1 MGVNELDFFWII
13 IIIFIIYFSEMK
25 SAFLFALLSLLPHFL
40 FAASRY
46 YVAETGNDSN
56 DGLSWQTAFAGVQK
70 AIDAAAAAAT
80 EESPSEVWVA
90 AGTYKHG
97 SPMAMKNNV
106 LIYGG
111 FAGTETELSERDF
124 LKNISVLSGEDSYQ
138 IFVNAYTAESP
149 LTGSASL
156 DGFRLEG
163 GKSDSFGGA
172 MQNTHSSPLVS
183 NCVFIG
189 NKTTA
194 PFSKFSA
201 GGAVSNLNS
210 SPIFRSCVF
219 AENKCEQTYGSSSIY
234 PGIFFPAGMGDD
246 FSIYPIETEDAPILI
261 QDTELNEDFVF
272 SNDSFNSTFYF
283 SAGGAIYSASKSSPA
298 FLFCAFYDNYATS
311 VNSILLSE
319 SECEIVNCTFYTK
332 TSYKGIEMR
341 AADISASDSSS
352 LKIAN
357 SIFYQTSPSDSIF
370 QSGDS
375 QVLAHNCIMSVP
387 YAGEKISGDSPRLMA
402 YGNYAGYP
410 FKFTPLK
417 CDSPAIGAGLSQA
430 ALKEKGFKATLLK
443 FDLLQNPVAENPAIG
458 AFEYVPNLAGE
469 IMAQNG
475 LKYAAGSTASLSME
489 CSSEEYIVQYFK
501 DGIPYAEEF
510 SWSGCELPMEF
521 EISET
526 ASYSAKLT
534 FPDGTSVQTPTVT
547 LEALPAVVYLSPA
560 GNDLNDGYSWQNAKA
575 TFGAALSACAYGATI
590 KMNRGVYK
598 TSPDGYIGAK
608 GIRVCGGFDAAG
620 PDSQNPSNRSIIS
633 FPLSLVGAWL
643 EFDAVTFTGNNK
655 LYFEES
661 TLAFS
666 NCSFQ
671 DISIESFNSEASYEK
686 CSFYRCG
693 GASIKS
699 PISHSSTSARFAN
712 CTFQENLGRDSA
724 AIYSYNS
731 SDVSIIHCTFL
742 NNALSSNG
750 AYNAVLN
757 SSASRA
763 TVVNSAFYSIY
774 SSNSS
779 HIQSDSSSL
788 ETMLSNALLG
798 ASDFSGA
805 FYFRANYGGFADI
818 CIYQG
823 AAGISQEDART
834 FVPEIELPS
843 NDALGIPYTS
853 DNRLIGAV
861 SKGKFLGIYLDDYKD
876 EYSVPLV
883 VLRPNSKF
891 AKDCLLPIRLCC
903 NMELSSQA
911 SIKWYKDG
919 AQIEGVLPAI
929 DVAQPEDTASY
940 RAEITDGAEVF
951 STPELE
957 VSTCPSIIRVSPG
970 GDDSND
976 GATWESA
983 KRTISAAF
991 EDAGVCTRIW
1001 IAEGSYEECGFKLL
1015 QAMEV
1020 YGGFRGTENNL
1031 QERTS
1036 GARTIISADASPAFD
1051 NNYSSTCPLASA
1063 LIQDICFEDSKQDV
1077 VRNFFANVS
1086 ILNCTFKNNLCENG
1100 AIYNYQS
1107 APYIANCS
1115 FFNNKSTSDFLFATS
1130 EVSAAPLTT
1139 SLLSEGSTTIINPDF
1154 YRYTD
1159 DIYSVG
1165 GAPCIVNCT
1174 FVRAQ
1179 PSSSHYQVYS
1189 SSADSILANCL
1200 FCGSETSYKSP
1211 NCANNAVYSGP
1222 TPVPADNGGFADTFA
1237 VEFGTNAISA
1247 GISQDQVQYP
1257 IPTSDARGVARA
1269 KKSTIGAYE
1278 YVPQAGYETWAAK
1291 NDLFGTETAPAAITQ
1306 NDGITNVEKY
1316 AFGLPCDKPAT
1327 YFDNPLFSVSVSHPA
1342 QTMAADNSSS
1352 AESVMTMK
1360 YPVNASADDISVKAY
1375 KSHDLLE
1382 WLPAE
1387 SKFDG
1392 FSGCYNLFRVDE
1404 TIPRGGKVFFKLVL
1418 E

>member
-1 MGVNELDFFWII
+1 
-13 IIIFIIYFSEMK
+13 MK

-56 DGLSWQTAFAGVQK
+56 DGLSWQTAFSGVQK

-80 EESPSEVWVA
+80 EASPSEVWVA

-124 LKNISVLSGEDSYQ
+124 LKNVSVLSGEDSYQ

-149 LTGSASL
+149 LTDSASL

-163 GKSDSFGGA
+163 GKSNSLGGA
-172 MQNTHSSPLVS
+172 MQNTYSSPLIS

-189 NKTTA
+189 NRTTA

-234 PGIFFPAGMGDD
+234 PGIFFPAGTGDD
-246 FSIYPIETEDAPILI
+246 LSIYSIETEDAPILI
-261 QDTELNEDFVF
+261 QDAELNGDFVF
-272 SNDSFNSTFYF
+272 SSDDFNLTIFYF
-283 SAGGAIYSASKSSPA
+283 SAGGAVYSASKSSPA

-332 TSYKGIEMR
+332 TSYKDLDIR
-341 AADISASDSSS
+341 AADISAADSSS

-357 SIFYQTSPSDSIF
+357 SIFYETSQSDNIAKSD
-370 QSGDS
+370 DS
-375 QVLAHNCIMSVP
+375 QVLAYNCIMSVP
-387 YAGEKISGDSPRLMA
+387 YAGEKIIGDSPRLME
-402 YGNYAGYP
+402 YGDYAGYP

-417 CDSPAIGAGLSQA
+417 RDSPAIGAGLSQA
-430 ALKEKGFKATLLK
+430 ALKEKGFNATLLK
-443 FDLLQNPVAENPAIG
+443 SDLLQNPVAENPAIG
-458 AFEYVPNLAGE
+458 AFEHVPNLAGE
-469 IMAQNG
+469 IKAENG
-475 LKYAAGSTASLSME
+475 LKYAAGSTANLSME
-489 CSSEEYIVQYFK
+489 CSSEEYIVQYLK
-501 DGIPYAEEF
+501 DGVPCAEEF
-510 SWSGCELPMEF
+510 PWSGCELPMEF

-526 ASYSAKLT
+526 ASYSVKLT
-534 FPDGTSVQTPTVT
+534 FPDGTSVQTPPLT
-547 LEALPAVVYLSPA
+547 LEALPATVYLSPG

-575 TFGAALSACAYGATI
+575 TLGAALNACAHGATL
-590 KMNRGVYK
+590 KMGGGVYK
-598 TSPDGYIGAK
+598 TAYGDYIKIK
-608 GIRVCGGFDAAG
+608 GVRVCGGFDASK

-633 FPLSLVGAWL
+633 IPLSLTEASL

-671 DISIESFNSEASYEK
+671 DISIESFGSEVSYEK

-699 PISHSSTSARFAN
+699 PISNSSTSARFAN

-731 SDVSIIHCTFL
+731 SDASIIHCTFL
-742 NNALSSNG
+742 NNALSSDG

-757 SSASRA
+757 TSASRA

-788 ETMLSNALLG
+788 ETLLSNALLD
-798 ASDFSGA
+798 ASNFGGA

-823 AAGISQEDART
+823 AAGISQEEADSL
-834 FVPEIELPS
+834 FPGLKLPS
-843 NDALGIPYTS
+843 TDALGIPYTL

-883 VLRPNSKF
+883 VLQPGLKF
-891 AKDCLLPIRLCC
+891 AKDCLIPIRLCG
-903 NMELSSQA
+903 NMELSSHA
-911 SIKWYKDG
+911 SIKWHKDG
-919 AQIEGVLPAI
+919 AQIEGDLPAI
-929 DVAQPEDTASY
+929 DVAQTEDLASY

-951 STPELE
+951 STPELK
-957 VSTCPSIIRVSPG
+957 VSTCPAIIRVSPG

-991 EDAGVCTRIW
+991 EDAGACTRIW
-1001 IAEGSYEECGFKLL
+1001 IAEGKYEECGLKLL

-1031 QERTS
+1031 QERTD
-1036 GARTIISADASPAFD
+1036 GARTIISAEDAPVFD
-1051 NNYSSTCPLASA
+1051 NNYSSTCPLTSA
-1063 LIQDICFEDSKQDV
+1063 LIQDICIEDSKQGAI
-1077 VRNFFANVS
+1077 RNFFANVS
-1086 ILNCTFKNNLCENG
+1086 ILNCTLKNNLSENG

-1115 FFNNKSTSDFLFATS
+1115 FFNNKSNPYSLIETSQ
-1130 EVSAAPLTT
+1130 AAAKPLSTYNYMG
-1139 SLLSEGSTTIINPDF
+1139 GSTIIIPQDF
-1154 YRYTD
+1154 YKCAN

-1165 GAPCIVNCT
+1165 GSPCIVNCT
-1174 FVRAQ
+1174 FVRTQ
-1179 PSSSHYQVYS
+1179 PPSTFYQVYS
-1189 SSADSILANCL
+1189 NSADSILANCL
-1200 FCGSETSYKSP
+1200 FCGAEISYASP
-1211 NCANNAVYSGP
+1211 KCANNAIYSGP
-1222 TPVPADNGGFADTFA
+1222 TPAPADNGGFADTFA

-1257 IPTSDARGVARA
+1257 IPTADARGVARA
-1269 KKSTIGAYE
+1269 QTSTIGAYE
-1278 YVPQAGYETWAAK
+1278 YIPQLGYETWAVK
-1291 NDLFGTETAPAAITQ
+1291 NALSGAETAPTAVTQ
-1306 NDGITNVEKY
+1306 NDGIANIEKY

-1327 YFDNPLFSVSVSHPA
+1327 YFDNPLFSVSVSLPE
-1342 QTMAADNSSS
+1342 TMAADNS
-1352 AESVMTMK
+1352 AGGEPAMTMK
-1360 YPVNASADDISVKAY
+1360 YPVNASAADISVKAY
-1375 KSHDLLE
+1375 KSYDLLE

-1387 SKFDG
+1387 SKSDG
-1392 FSGCYNLFRVDE
+1392 FAEGYNLFRVDE
-1404 TIPRGGKVFFKLVL
+1404 TIPKGGKVFLKLVL